1 VIQNRPVILALDSL
15 KQENLE
21 FEANLDYIASPCP
34 KKKKKIHLVKESLNR
49 NHRKSRE
56 KGQRNFM

>member
-21 FEANLDYIASPCP
+21 FEANLDYIVRPHLKKP
-34 KKKKKIHLVKESLNR
+34 KNFKKRTYICQVVVKA
-49 NHRKSRE
+49 
-56 KGQRNFM
+56 